1 MDINNTE
8 SQQSST
14 NTEPVTAPEPV
25 QEQVT
30 PVAEE
35 PPREETKREKVI
47 AMITKVGNYL
57 KIPLLKI
64 LNCSAFFIIVYLI
77 GWVLNGVYNTLHF
90 DLTALRDFYLMVIG
104 KDVATHSV
112 NSIFNSGFGQPY
124 QQQNQ
129 IRGVS

>member
-8 SQQSST
+8 SQQPST
-14 NTEPVTAPEPV
+14 NTEPV

-64 LNCSAFFIIVYLI
+64 LNCTAFFIIVYLI

-112 NSIFNSGFGQPY
+112 NSIFNSDRGQPY
-124 QQQNQ
+124 QPPSQ
-129 IRGVS
+129 IKRD